1 MFRGRLWLALDCV
14 ISLFQKKKTKKQNE
28 LVTSVDR
35 LPLQI
40 VVDEVGYELLDEH
53 LSAETADYSS
63 DASVSSA
70 PLRRR
75 NKRKAYVPRGACS
88 VLVPA
93 GVDLFEPEY
102 DPLPG
107 PSSGILLKTSLS
119 HFKLERL

>member
-1 MFRGRLWLALDCV
+1 M
-14 ISLFQKKKTKKQNE
+14 
-28 LVTSVDR
+28 
-35 LPLQI
+35 QI

-53 LSAETADYSS
+53 LSGETADYSS

-107 PSSGILLKTSLS
+107 PSSGISLINFIITFSTRTIINLLEIL
-119 HFKLERL
+119 